1 MFTSEV
7 VVNDIFTYMDS
18 VQAIV
23 NSLGSNKSSFLSDVK
38 YDINSYI
45 SNRSVSDCLTL
56 VTRYSDGSTGAKWY
70 PSEVL
75 DGYTERFIAFLRNEK
90 YNDNVIDSAL
100 TDPVVEIV
108 SKRFERFYSENASL
122 ISKPLLESIL
132 SNHTLVTQLA
142 NQIIDASS
150 GTIPSYLK
158 SQLTSSIVHYLEDN
172 IHTNVV
178 HLSAQAVQNIVATTT
193 SYAVAIPVSATLL
206 KYLAFSLKGVI
217 AKLLAT
223 AATKTML
230 AGILKK
236 IVASKIIAAII
247 ALVGTSISG
256 SAIAWVVAPLL
267 AAYIAYEAYNLP
279 SNLGTKV
286 SEAVANELS
295 GEFDRINRNVA
306 SQLAQ
311 GFASSALSSFAG
323 DVAKDDAIK
332 DMIRNFSRR

>member
-1 MFTSEV
+1 
-7 VVNDIFTYMDS
+7 MDS

-23 NSLGSNKSSFLSDVK
+23 NSLGNNKSSFLSDIK

-45 SNRSVSDCLTL
+45 SRRSVSECLTL
-56 VTRYSDGSTGAKWY
+56 VTRYSDGSSGAKWY

-75 DGYTERFIAFLRNEK
+75 DGYTERFIAFLRNK
-90 YNDNVIDSAL
+90 THNGHIIDSAL
-100 TDPVVEIV
+100 TDPVVDIV
-108 SKRFERFYSENASL
+108 SKKFEKFYSDNATL

-132 SNHTLVTQLA
+132 SNHILVTQLA
-142 NQIIDASS
+142 NQIVDASR
-150 GTIPSYLK
+150 GAIPSYLR
-158 SQLTSSIVHYLEDN
+158 SQLTGSIIHYLEDN

-236 IVASKIIAAII
+236 IVAAKIIAAII
-247 ALVGTSISG
+247 ALVGSSISG

-279 SNLGTKV
+279 SKLGDKV
-286 SEAVANELS
+286 SEAVVNELS
-295 GEFDRINRNVA
+295 GEFDKINRNVA
-306 SQLAQ
+306 SQLVQ
-311 GFASSALSSFAG
+311 GFATSALATFAG

-332 DMIRNFSRR
+332 EMIRNLSRR

>member
-1 MFTSEV
+1 
-7 VVNDIFTYMDS
+7 MDS

-23 NSLGSNKSSFLSDVK
+23 SSLGNNKSCFLSDIRHE
-38 YDINSYI
+38 INSYI
-45 SNRSVSDCLTL
+45 STRTVSDCLTL
-56 VTRYSDGSTGAKWY
+56 VTRYSDDSSGVKWY
-70 PSEVL
+70 PSEAL
-75 DGYTERFIAFLRNEK
+75 DGYIERFIAFLRNRK
-90 YNDNVIDSAL
+90 YKGSAVDSAL
-100 TDPVVEIV
+100 TDPVVNIV
-108 SKRFERFYSENASL
+108 SKRFEKFYSENAAF
-122 ISKPLLESIL
+122 ISKLLLESIL
-132 SNHTLVTQLA
+132 SNHTLATQLA

-150 GTIPSYLK
+150 GAIPSYLR
-158 SQLTSSIVHYLEDN
+158 SQLTSSIVHYLEDS

-178 HLSAQAVQNIVATTT
+178 HLSAQAVQNTVATTT

-230 AGILKK
+230 AGILKR
-236 IVASKIIAAII
+236 IVAAKIIAAIT
-247 ALVGTSISG
+247 AFVGTSVS
-256 SAIAWVVAPLL
+256 SSSIALVVAPLW
-267 AAYIAYEAYNLP
+267 ATYIAYEAYNLP

-306 SQLAQ
+306 SQLVQ

-332 DMIRNFSRR
+332 DMIRNFSRH